1 MATIVQIDLGLE
13 VGASHNSL
21 SEDVPYFN
29 PKSDL
34 SVLPMVS
41 VNHMLYQRYE
51 TRWSQQFQVDAGSYT
66 QQRHSTGA
74 MGLLGYGQR
83 FSWNDVLEVGGML
96 TAINRPS
103 DGERETDLRLMVDL
117 TFRF

>member
-1 MATIVQIDLGLE
+1 MQIDLGLE

-41 VNHMLYQRYE
+41 VNHMLYERYE
-51 TRWSQQFQVDAGSYT
+51 TRWSQQFQVGAGTYT
-66 QQRHSTGA
+66 QKYHSTGGMA
-74 MGLLGYGQR
+74 LLGYGQR
-83 FSWNDVLEVGGML
+83 YSWNDVLEVGGML
-96 TAINRPS
+96 SAINRPY